1 MKKEGGVNIKL
12 KKKGGNEYK
21 VKEGGRS
28 ECKVKEGGG
37 FLLLLLGI
45 ICTLTTML
53 SLTSFIVKRS
63 LLCLNIVHLK
73 ITQLL

>member
-1 MKKEGGVNIKL
+1 MNIKL

-28 ECKVKEGGG
+28 ECKVKEGGRIFIAVIG
-37 FLLLLLGI
+37 NMHFDHNVI
-45 ICTLTTML
+45 FNK
-53 SLTSFIVKRS
+53 FIVKRS